1 MRKRDSTPNT
11 KQLLTDTK
19 ADAIDGVVS
28 DKLVGAAWPAVH
40 PGEDPVLYGHVQM
53 TPRGE
58 FATRSLQTFRLV
70 YTVGR
75 YGIDDTG
82 SIRIVFR
89 FMSDVGELQTTRPDD
104 YNYVTASA
112 STGARLSLTYGKT
125 AHQRPWF
132 KALTVRLHGGYL
144 REGDTITVVYGDT
157 SQGSPGLKLPTLAD
171 AGFEFKV
178 LADVC
183 SVGHYYPLAESPHI
197 SIVPDVAHCWKTVL
211 PTLRRPG
218 DSFRLGVKAED
229 LWGNPTPLASGL
241 LRFETSLP
249 VNNLPQEIEY
259 PHGEKS
265 LVIDNLT
272 VAEPGTLI
280 IRTYLDDRLV
290 ATAGPLILRIA
301 NDSQQSRSYWGDL
314 HGQSGESIG
323 ITTARQY
330 FDFARNKSFL
340 DVTSHQAN
348 DFQVNNAFWK
358 YLNELV
364 AEYHENDR
372 FVVFPG
378 YEWSGNTA
386 VGGDRNVFFMKEGRQ
401 IRRSSHALLPERED
415 IDTDAPTAAELFDA
429 LQDEDCVVYA
439 HVGGRYADMH
449 QAHDPRLETAMEI
462 HSAWGTFEWLLTDGF
477 AMGHRCGVVCNS
489 DGHKGRP
496 GASYPGT
503 AQFGAYGGLTCFLT
517 DDLSRQGIFDCL
529 RQRRHYA
536 TTGCRLHMDV
546 DITFNAKAKRFD
558 KDPAAWDDAK
568 ATKVES
574 AMMGDIVKTD
584 ASIAQM
590 TLSVAAMSPLERI
603 EVRNGTTVIETLK
616 PYTDNELGSRIR
628 VIWRGAEY
636 RGRGRQTTW
645 TGAARFTNA
654 NIQRLTKINAW
665 NHERKLEQSG
675 SQAIEF
681 DAITTGNFGGFDVW
695 LDESENAS
703 MELITNQGTL
713 TVDLA
718 TLANQDVVLD
728 AGGLG
733 KQLQVFRLPDN
744 NQHRSIE
751 ATIDI
756 PLHDESDNKGDNP
769 LWICVTTEDGFQAW
783 SSPAFVFS

>member
-1 MRKRDSTPNT
+1 MSDHTSGKP
-11 KQLLTDTK
+11 
-19 ADAIDGVVS
+19 DAIDGVVS
-28 DKLVGAAWPAVH
+28 DKLVGAAWPSVH
-40 PGEDPVLYGHVQM
+40 PGEDPVLYGHVEM

-58 FATRSLQTFRLV
+58 FATRSLQTFTLT

-89 FMSDVGELQTTRPDD
+89 FMSDVGDLQTTRPAD
-104 YNYVTASA
+104 YNYVSATA
-112 STGARLSLTYGKT
+112 STGARLSLVYGKT

-157 SQGSPGLKLPTLAD
+157 SRGSPGLRLPTLAD

-183 SVGHYYPLAESPHI
+183 AVGHYYPLPESPHI
-197 SIVPDVAHCWKTVL
+197 AIVPDTPHCWKAVI
-211 PTLRRPG
+211 PTLRKPG
-218 DSFRLGVKAED
+218 DVFRLGIKAED
-229 LWGNPTPLASGL
+229 LWGNPTPLANARLKIESN
-241 LRFETSLP
+241 LP
-249 VNNLPQEIEY
+249 VNNLPGEIDY
-259 PHGEKS
+259 PTGEKS
-265 LVIDNLT
+265 IVIDNLS
-272 VAEPGTLI
+272 VAEEGTLYI
-280 IRTYLDDRLV
+280 KVLV
-290 ATAGPLILRIA
+290 DNNNTATAGPLIVRQTD
-301 NDSQQSRSYWGDL
+301 DSGYSSSFWGDL

-348 DFQVNNAFWK
+348 DFQVNNAFWH

-364 AEYHENDR
+364 TEYHEDNR

-386 VGGDRNVFFMKEGRQ
+386 VGGDRNVFFMSEGRQ
-401 IRRSSHALLPERED
+401 IRRSSHALLPDRSD
-415 IDTDAPTAAELFDA
+415 IDTDAPTATELFEA
-429 LQDEDCVVYA
+429 LQNEDCIVYA
-439 HVGGRYADMH
+439 HVGGRYADMT
-449 QAHDPRLETAMEI
+449 QAHDPKLETAMEI

-529 RQRRHYA
+529 RRRHHYG

-546 DITFNAKAKRFD
+546 DVGFDGDSKLFD
-558 KDPAAWDDAK
+558 KDPAAWPDAT
-568 ATKVES
+568 ATPVERV
-574 AMMGDIVKTD
+574 MMGDIVQTS
-584 ASIAQM
+584 ASSAQL
-590 TLSVAAMSPLERI
+590 TLSVHAMSPIERI
-603 EVRNGTTVIETLK
+603 EVRNGTTVIETLRPFSK
-616 PYTDNELGSRIR
+616 DELGSRIR
-628 VIWRGAEY
+628 VIWSGAEY
-636 RGRGRQTTW
+636 RGRGRQSTW
-645 TGAARFTNA
+645 TGAARFSNA
-654 NIQRLTKINAW
+654 TIKGLNKINAW
-665 NHERKLEQSG
+665 NHERKLEQAG
-675 SQAIEF
+675 SSAIEF

-695 LDESENAS
+695 LEESEDAAL
-703 MELITNQGTL
+703 ELITNQGHL
-713 TVDLA
+713 QINLQELGVDEVL
-718 TLANQDVVLD
+718 LD
-728 AGGLG
+728 AGGLA
-733 KQLQVFRLPDN
+733 KHLRVFRLPEN
-744 NQHRSIE
+744 NPHLSLD
-751 ATIDI
+751 ATVDI
-756 PLHDESDNKGDNP
+756 PLQDQGDNP

-783 SSPAFVFS
+783 SSPVFAFR